1 MLDGS
6 AGEMGRQ
13 KFIPPGAMIGLRRSQ
28 PGQRQGTFVLP
39 LHPLRRG
46 TTHKGSQTC
55 LIVLYVP
62 PVVAQSLSYS
72 GPALTQ
78 SLGRLSTLLIS
89 ASPLIVT

>member
-1 MLDGS
+1 MLDGIAATRLYDWVAAQS
-6 AGEMGRQ
+6 AWPASRY
-13 KFIPPGAMIGLRRSQ
+13 IS
-28 PGQRQGTFVLP
+28 VLP

-46 TTHKGSQTC
+46 STHKGSQTC